1 MQLRGR
7 SVVLTG
13 ATGGIGGAIAREL
26 GARSCGRT
34 PAWFAGSRISG
45 SLCSEVETAAG
56 RERGTPTVWISSLT
70 TWAGCRNDD
79 GLRTMAVSRGEEPS
93 CSLLASTDMSTLHG
107 GDDVTRVRLGGPR
120 VVIAIPGRGVL
131 DTTALADEYIYRV
144 VPRGRDLI
152 LDVTDVGFLGV
163 QGFRAVMALAAGFG
177 TAGLKRVL
185 SAGQSVYSLVR
196 LVGRRD
202 ALRTLVLLAEELQ
215 RSGEPAAA
223 RDDRRL

>member
-1 MQLRGR
+1 
-7 SVVLTG
+7 
-13 ATGGIGGAIAREL
+13 
-26 GARSCGRT
+26 
-34 PAWFAGSRISG
+34 
-45 SLCSEVETAAG
+45 
-56 RERGTPTVWISSLT
+56 
-70 TWAGCRNDD
+70 
-79 GLRTMAVSRGEEPS
+79 
-93 CSLLASTDMSTLHG
+93 MSTLHG

-131 DTTALADEYIYRV
+131 DATALADEYIYRV

-152 LDVTDVGFLGV
+152 LDLTDVGFLGA

-177 TAGLKRVL
+177 TAGLKRVV

-223 RDDRRL
+223 GDDRRL